1 MTESAPLQMRPAGQA
16 RQRAADAAIA
26 VAVTAAQI
34 GARYASASWG
44 AHTRSAPTWYVDV
57 LLAVAG
63 LALVARRRFPVAVLA
78 VSLAATLIAGEIGT
92 GGTMWIALIAA
103 FVNAELAGK
112 RAAAVASLVI
122 GYLASCWPP
131 WRIGEVGHTSA
142 TTALGL
148 AAWLLTLLA
157 IAELIR
163 SRSQRAAAVRRTQEE
178 QLRRR
183 ASEDRMR
190 IARDL
195 HDVLAHNISVINV
208 QANTALHLMD
218 RQPDRAKEALTAI
231 HAVSKQALTELRAV
245 LGVLRDGESGDDD
258 APRSPSPGLARLP
271 DLLSAFRPAGLLVEL
286 TIEGEARPVAADADI
301 AAYRIVQESLT
312 NATRHSAA
320 GSAEVLVRYEP
331 AGVLVRVT
339 DQGPA
344 AAARDGVPV
353 TARAGSGAAPA
364 APTTGTTATGLTAL
378 AMTGPSA
385 ARIQPG
391 NGITGMAERVRDL
404 AGTFEAGPRAQGGFL
419 VQAWLPAGAW
429 LPAETSIPAGTS
441 IPADTSDRAD
451 ASLPQAQGSEAA
463 DPDVAG
469 RGAAR

>member
-1 MTESAPLQMRPAGQA
+1 MTEPALPRMRPAGQA
-16 RQRAADAAIA
+16 RQRAVDVAIA
-26 VAVTAAQI
+26 VVVTLAQL

-44 AHTRSAPTWYVDV
+44 AHARSAPTWYVDV

-63 LALVARRRFPVAVLA
+63 LALAARRRFPVAVLA
-78 VSLAATLIAGEIGT
+78 VSLAATLVAGKIGT
-92 GGTMWIALIAA
+92 GGTTWIALIAA

-112 RAAAVASLVI
+112 RLAAGASLVI
-122 GYLASCWPP
+122 GYLSSIWPP
-131 WRIGEVGHTSA
+131 WRIGQPGHTSTAA
-142 TTALGL
+142 TLGI
-148 AAWLLTLLA
+148 AAWLLTLLV

-245 LGVLRDGESGDDD
+245 LGVLRDGDGGDDG
-258 APRSPSPGLARLP
+258 APRAPSPGLARLS
-271 DLLSAFRPAGLLVEL
+271 DLLSSFRSAGLLVEL

-312 NATRHSAA
+312 NTTRHSAA
-320 GSAEVLVRYEP
+320 GSAAVLVRYEP

-339 DQGPA
+339 DEGPA
-344 AAARDGVPV
+344 VAARDGVPV
-353 TARAGSGAAPA
+353 TARAGSGAAA
-364 APTTGTTATGLTAL
+364 GAPTIGTTATGLTAL
-378 AMTGPSA
+378 ATTGSSA
-385 ARIQPG
+385 SRIQPG

-404 AGTFEAGPRAQGGFL
+404 AGTFEAGPRADGGFL
-419 VQAWLPAGAW
+419 VQAWLPAGA
-429 LPAETSIPAGTS
+429 SIPAGKS
-441 IPADTSDRAD
+441 PPEAQASD
-451 ASLPQAQGSEAA
+451 AA
-463 DPDVAG
+463 DSDAADSDAAEP
-469 RGAAR
+469 RAAR